1 MANFSLLAKIGIDS
15 KALQTGLA
23 KAEGRV
29 GKFKAAVASIG
40 PAIAAIGFTAM
51 ARKAIDLGSKIS
63 DLSEQLRINAESLQV
78 LMAVAAKA
86 GVAQGTLEKA
96 LMAITIR
103 TQEAM
108 DGNKLY
114 ADSFDRLGINLA
126 EFAQLP
132 TEKKL
137 EAIAKAYNAAGKSQE
152 AFTDIA
158 AILGTRAGPKMLE
171 VLRRMNDEGLPSLTE
186 QMKKAGQ
193 VMDDDVIKKMDEA
206 ADTIGIFTNGMTV
219 ATAYVLSYVIP
230 AFVIFRETFGH
241 LGDAMVSVSIKLSS
255 FLTFLGSGLL
265 STLDPAIKAFEAFGL
280 SIKSAGQAAS
290 FDFSGAK
297 KSIEEAKKAASSAGK
312 ELLNIPKEIKAAYK
326 TADAEMKS
334 VNQLMVID
342 SKERN
347 KKIKD
352 GFADLFGYTVDE
364 SKKAG
369 EDIDANLAGG
379 GGGDGPSASG
389 KILDMEEKI
398 KALKLESIRAQASG
412 DKAAQESLDHRIK
425 ISEKT
430 VKLMKDYNL
439 SQEEAIALAEKI
451 GGGDNKEKIEK
462 SILDLKLKALQAQAA
477 GDKSSEES
485 ILNQIRYAEKVVSLM
500 NEFNMTQKEAADMA
514 KKLLGG
520 VGSGGGSELEEKR
533 NQLEEHIVA
542 LKLEAKEA
550 QESGDR
556 AAEKSA
562 LKQIQ
567 YAEKIAA
574 SLEGSGKSR
583 DRALVKAG
591 KLLDEKG
598 SGTGSDPDSKRE
610 DLEKKILEMKLKALN
625 AEANGDELAE
635 KSMLKR
641 IKYAEKTVSLMDKFN
656 MTQREALTLA
666 TKLLENEEAEEGSG
680 ARSGLTGEDLRKA
693 SNIAGEGKAPSNRM
707 EDFARR
713 EREAGLNL
721 AGNETMSGREGNPT
735 SLDKEEGNIRF
746 ERLGNGGYQQF
757 VDGKKGE
764 KFTEEQMQSGLQ
776 KQIDKDPT
784 EALLEKINQTLE
796 GKFVSQ

>member
-29 GKFKAAVASIG
+29 GKFKAAVAAIG

-152 AFTDIA
+152 AFADIA

-193 VMDDDVIKKMDEA
+193 IMDNDVIKKMDEA

-241 LGDAMVSVSIKLSS
+241 LGDAMVSLSIKLSS
-255 FLTFLGSGLL
+255 FLTLLGSGLM

-280 SIKSAGQAAS
+280 SIKAAGQAAS
-290 FDFSGAK
+290 GDFSGAK
-297 KSIEEAKKAASSAGK
+297 KSIEEAKNAAKSAGK

-334 VNQLMVID
+334 VNQLMEID

-352 GFADLFGYTVDE
+352 GFADLFGYAVDE

-369 EDIDANLAGG
+369 EDIDENLAGG
-379 GGGDGPSASG
+379 DGGDDPSVSG
-389 KILDMEEKI
+389 KILKMEEKI

-425 ISEKT
+425 ISEKA

-439 SQEEAIALAEKI
+439 SQEEAIALAER
-451 GGGDNKEKIEK
+451 
-462 SILDLKLKALQAQAA
+462 L
-477 GDKSSEES
+477 
-485 ILNQIRYAEKVVSLM
+485 
-500 NEFNMTQKEAADMA
+500 AD
-514 KKLLGG
+514 
-520 VGSGGGSELEEKR
+520 E
-533 NQLEEHIVA
+533 
-542 LKLEAKEA
+542 
-550 QESGDR
+550 
-556 AAEKSA
+556 
-562 LKQIQ
+562 
-567 YAEKIAA
+567 
-574 SLEGSGKSR
+574 
-583 DRALVKAG
+583 
-591 KLLDEKG
+591 
-598 SGTGSDPDSKRE
+598 SDPDEGKKKKFE
-610 DLEKKILEMKLKALN
+610 ELEKKINEMKLKAIR
-625 AEANGDELAE
+625 AQANGEKEAQKAMERRAELAQ
-635 KSMLKR
+635 KILD
-641 IKYAEKTVSLMDKFN
+641 LMKQYN
-656 MTQREALTLA
+656 ISQ
-666 TKLLENEEAEEGSG
+666 EEATLLANKTAAAEDKAEDSE
-680 ARSGLTGEDLRKA
+680 AKSSLTGKDLKKA
-693 SNIAGEGKAPSNRM
+693 SNIAGKGKGENG
-707 EDFARR
+707 EDIRFDR
-713 EREAGLNL
+713 L
-721 AGNETMSGREGNPT
+721 AG
-735 SLDKEEGNIRF
+735 
-746 ERLGNGGYQQF
+746 GGFQQF
-757 VDGKKGE
+757 VGGKKGR
-764 KFTEEQMQSGLQ
+764 KFTEEEMQAGLQ

>member
-29 GKFKAAVASIG
+29 GKFKAAVAAIG

-152 AFTDIA
+152 AFADIA

-193 VMDDDVIKKMDEA
+193 VMDNDVIKKMDEA

-241 LGDAMVSVSIKLSS
+241 LGDAMVSLSIKLSS
-255 FLTFLGSGLL
+255 FLTFLGSGLM

-280 SIKSAGQAAS
+280 SIKAAGQAAS
-290 FDFSGAK
+290 GDFSGAK
-297 KSIEEAKKAASSAGK
+297 KSIEEAKEAASSAGK
-312 ELLNIPKEIKAAYK
+312 ELLNIPKEISAAYSK
-326 TADAEMKS
+326 ADAEMKS
-334 VNQLMVID
+334 VNQLMEID

-352 GFADLFGYTVDE
+352 GFADLFGYAVDE

-369 EDIDANLAGG
+369 EDIDENLAGG
-379 GGGDGPSASG
+379 DGGDDPSVSG
-389 KILDMEEKI
+389 KILKMEEKI

-425 ISEKT
+425 ISEKA

-439 SQEEAIALAEKI
+439 SQEEAIALAER
-451 GGGDNKEKIEK
+451 
-462 SILDLKLKALQAQAA
+462 L
-477 GDKSSEES
+477 
-485 ILNQIRYAEKVVSLM
+485 
-500 NEFNMTQKEAADMA
+500 AD
-514 KKLLGG
+514 
-520 VGSGGGSELEEKR
+520 E
-533 NQLEEHIVA
+533 
-542 LKLEAKEA
+542 
-550 QESGDR
+550 
-556 AAEKSA
+556 
-562 LKQIQ
+562 
-567 YAEKIAA
+567 
-574 SLEGSGKSR
+574 
-583 DRALVKAG
+583 
-591 KLLDEKG
+591 
-598 SGTGSDPDSKRE
+598 SDPDEGKE
-610 DLEKKILEMKLKALN
+610 KKFEELEKKINEMKLKAIRAQANGEKEAQKAMERRAELAQKILDLMKQYN
-625 AEANGDELAE
+625 ISQEEATLLANKTAEAEDKAE
-635 KSMLKR
+635 DSEAKS
-641 IKYAEKTVSLMDKFN
+641 S
-656 MTQREALTLA
+656 
-666 TKLLENEEAEEGSG
+666 
-680 ARSGLTGEDLRKA
+680 LTGKDLKKA
-693 SNIAGEGKAPSNRM
+693 SNIAGKGKGENG
-707 EDFARR
+707 EDIRFDR
-713 EREAGLNL
+713 L
-721 AGNETMSGREGNPT
+721 AG
-735 SLDKEEGNIRF
+735 
-746 ERLGNGGYQQF
+746 GGFQQF
-757 VDGKKGE
+757 VGGKKGR
-764 KFTEEQMQSGLQ
+764 KFTEAEMQAGLQ
-776 KQIDKDPT
+776 KQIDKDPS

>member
-29 GKFKAAVASIG
+29 GKFKAAVAAIG

-86 GVAQGTLEKA
+86 GVQQATLEKA

-152 AFTDIA
+152 AFADIA
-158 AILGTRAGPKMLE
+158 AVLGTRAGPKMLE
-171 VLRRMNDEGLPSLTE
+171 ILRRINDEGLPSLTE

-193 VMDDDVIKKMDEA
+193 VMDNSVIAKMDEA

-241 LGDAMVSVSIKLSS
+241 LGDAMVSLSIKLSS
-255 FLTFLGSGLL
+255 FLTFLGSGLM
-265 STLDPAIKAFEAFGL
+265 STLDPAIKSFEAFGL
-280 SIKSAGQAAS
+280 AIKAAAQAATG
-290 FDFSGAK
+290 DFTGAK
-297 KSIEEAKKAASSAGK
+297 KSIEEAKDAAKSAGK

-326 TADAEMKS
+326 TADAEMKA
-334 VNQLMVID
+334 VNQLMEID
-342 SKERN
+342 SKKRN

-352 GFADLFGYTVDE
+352 GFADLFGYAVKE

-369 EDIDANLAGG
+369 EDIDSNL
-379 GGGDGPSASG
+379 GGDGGDDESVSG
-389 KILDMEEKI
+389 KILAMEEKI

-425 ISEKT
+425 ISEKA

-439 SQEEAIALAEKI
+439 SQEEAIALAER
-451 GGGDNKEKIEK
+451 
-462 SILDLKLKALQAQAA
+462 L
-477 GDKSSEES
+477 
-485 ILNQIRYAEKVVSLM
+485 
-500 NEFNMTQKEAADMA
+500 AD
-514 KKLLGG
+514 
-520 VGSGGGSELEEKR
+520 E
-533 NQLEEHIVA
+533 
-542 LKLEAKEA
+542 
-550 QESGDR
+550 
-556 AAEKSA
+556 
-562 LKQIQ
+562 
-567 YAEKIAA
+567 
-574 SLEGSGKSR
+574 
-583 DRALVKAG
+583 
-591 KLLDEKG
+591 
-598 SGTGSDPDSKRE
+598 SDPDEGKKKKFE
-610 DLEKKILEMKLKALN
+610 ELEKKINEMKLKAIR
-625 AEANGDELAE
+625 AQANGEKEAQKAMERRAELAQ
-635 KSMLKR
+635 KILD
-641 IKYAEKTVSLMDKFN
+641 LMKQYN
-656 MTQREALTLA
+656 ISQ
-666 TKLLENEEAEEGSG
+666 EEATLLANKTAAAEDKAEDSE
-680 ARSGLTGEDLRKA
+680 AKSSLTGKDLKKA
-693 SNIAGEGKAPSNRM
+693 SNIAGKGKGENG
-707 EDFARR
+707 EDIRFDR
-713 EREAGLNL
+713 L
-721 AGNETMSGREGNPT
+721 AG
-735 SLDKEEGNIRF
+735 
-746 ERLGNGGYQQF
+746 GGFQQF
-757 VDGKKGE
+757 VGGKKGR
-764 KFTEEQMQSGLQ
+764 KFTEEEMQAGLQ
-776 KQIDKDPT
+776 KQIDKDPS

>member
-29 GKFKAAVASIG
+29 GKFKAAVAAIG

-152 AFTDIA
+152 AFADIA

-193 VMDDDVIKKMDEA
+193 VMDNDVIKKMDEA

-241 LGDAMVSVSIKLSS
+241 LGDAMVSLSIKLSS
-255 FLTFLGSGLL
+255 FLTFLGSGLM

-280 SIKSAGQAAS
+280 SIKAAGQAAS
-290 FDFSGAK
+290 GDFSGAK
-297 KSIEEAKKAASSAGK
+297 KSIEEAKNAAKSAGK

-334 VNQLMVID
+334 VNQLMEID

-352 GFADLFGYTVDE
+352 GFADLFGYAVDE

-369 EDIDANLAGG
+369 EDIDENLAGG
-379 GGGDGPSASG
+379 DGGDDPSVSG
-389 KILDMEEKI
+389 KILKMEEKI

-425 ISEKT
+425 ISEKA

-439 SQEEAIALAEKI
+439 SQEEAIALAER
-451 GGGDNKEKIEK
+451 
-462 SILDLKLKALQAQAA
+462 L
-477 GDKSSEES
+477 
-485 ILNQIRYAEKVVSLM
+485 
-500 NEFNMTQKEAADMA
+500 AD
-514 KKLLGG
+514 
-520 VGSGGGSELEEKR
+520 E
-533 NQLEEHIVA
+533 
-542 LKLEAKEA
+542 
-550 QESGDR
+550 
-556 AAEKSA
+556 
-562 LKQIQ
+562 
-567 YAEKIAA
+567 
-574 SLEGSGKSR
+574 
-583 DRALVKAG
+583 
-591 KLLDEKG
+591 
-598 SGTGSDPDSKRE
+598 SDPDEGKE
-610 DLEKKILEMKLKALN
+610 KKFEELEKKINEMKLKAIRAQANGEKEAQKAMERRAELAQKILDLMKQYN
-625 AEANGDELAE
+625 ISQEEATLLANKTAEAEDKAE
-635 KSMLKR
+635 DSEAKS
-641 IKYAEKTVSLMDKFN
+641 S
-656 MTQREALTLA
+656 
-666 TKLLENEEAEEGSG
+666 
-680 ARSGLTGEDLRKA
+680 LTGKDLKKA
-693 SNIAGEGKAPSNRM
+693 SNIAGKGKGENG
-707 EDFARR
+707 EDIRFDR
-713 EREAGLNL
+713 L
-721 AGNETMSGREGNPT
+721 AG
-735 SLDKEEGNIRF
+735 
-746 ERLGNGGYQQF
+746 GGFQQF
-757 VDGKKGE
+757 VGGKKGR
-764 KFTEEQMQSGLQ
+764 KFTEAEMQAGLQ
-776 KQIDKDPT
+776 KQIDKDPS

>member
-29 GKFKAAVASIG
+29 GKFKAAVAAIG

-152 AFTDIA
+152 AFADIA

-193 VMDDDVIKKMDEA
+193 VMDNDVIKKMDEA

-241 LGDAMVSVSIKLSS
+241 LGDAMVSLSIKLSS
-255 FLTFLGSGLL
+255 FLTLLGSGLM

-280 SIKSAGQAAS
+280 SIKAAGQAAS
-290 FDFSGAK
+290 GDFSGAK
-297 KSIEEAKKAASSAGK
+297 KSIEEAKNAAKSAGK

-334 VNQLMVID
+334 VNQLMEID

-352 GFADLFGYTVDE
+352 GFADLFGYAVDE

-369 EDIDANLAGG
+369 EDIDENLAGG
-379 GGGDGPSASG
+379 DGGDDPSVSG
-389 KILDMEEKI
+389 KILKMEEKI

-425 ISEKT
+425 ISEKA

-439 SQEEAIALAEKI
+439 SQEEAIALAER
-451 GGGDNKEKIEK
+451 
-462 SILDLKLKALQAQAA
+462 L
-477 GDKSSEES
+477 
-485 ILNQIRYAEKVVSLM
+485 
-500 NEFNMTQKEAADMA
+500 AD
-514 KKLLGG
+514 
-520 VGSGGGSELEEKR
+520 E
-533 NQLEEHIVA
+533 
-542 LKLEAKEA
+542 
-550 QESGDR
+550 
-556 AAEKSA
+556 
-562 LKQIQ
+562 
-567 YAEKIAA
+567 
-574 SLEGSGKSR
+574 
-583 DRALVKAG
+583 
-591 KLLDEKG
+591 
-598 SGTGSDPDSKRE
+598 SDPDEGKKKKFE
-610 DLEKKILEMKLKALN
+610 ELEKKINEMKLKAIR
-625 AEANGDELAE
+625 AQANGEKEAQKAMERRAELAQ
-635 KSMLKR
+635 KILD
-641 IKYAEKTVSLMDKFN
+641 LMKQYN
-656 MTQREALTLA
+656 ISQ
-666 TKLLENEEAEEGSG
+666 EEATLLANKTAAAEDKAEDSE
-680 ARSGLTGEDLRKA
+680 AKSSLTGKDLKKA
-693 SNIAGEGKAPSNRM
+693 SNIAGKGKGENG
-707 EDFARR
+707 EDIRFDR
-713 EREAGLNL
+713 L
-721 AGNETMSGREGNPT
+721 AG
-735 SLDKEEGNIRF
+735 
-746 ERLGNGGYQQF
+746 GGFQQF
-757 VDGKKGE
+757 VGGKKGR
-764 KFTEEQMQSGLQ
+764 KFTEEEMQAGLQ

>member
-29 GKFKAAVASIG
+29 GKFKAAVAAIG

-152 AFTDIA
+152 AFADIA

-193 VMDDDVIKKMDEA
+193 VMDNDVIKKMDEA

-230 AFVIFRETFGH
+230 TFVIFRETFGH
-241 LGDAMVSVSIKLSS
+241 LGDAMVSLSIKLSS
-255 FLTFLGSGLL
+255 FLTLLGSGLM

-280 SIKSAGQAAS
+280 SIKAAGQAAS
-290 FDFSGAK
+290 GDFSGAK
-297 KSIEEAKKAASSAGK
+297 KSIEEAKNAAKSAGK

-334 VNQLMVID
+334 VNQLMEID

-352 GFADLFGYTVDE
+352 GFADLFGYAVDE

-369 EDIDANLAGG
+369 EDIDENLAGG
-379 GGGDGPSASG
+379 DGGDDPSVSG
-389 KILDMEEKI
+389 KILKMEEKI

-425 ISEKT
+425 ISEKA

-439 SQEEAIALAEKI
+439 SQEEAIALAER
-451 GGGDNKEKIEK
+451 
-462 SILDLKLKALQAQAA
+462 L
-477 GDKSSEES
+477 
-485 ILNQIRYAEKVVSLM
+485 
-500 NEFNMTQKEAADMA
+500 AD
-514 KKLLGG
+514 
-520 VGSGGGSELEEKR
+520 E
-533 NQLEEHIVA
+533 
-542 LKLEAKEA
+542 
-550 QESGDR
+550 
-556 AAEKSA
+556 
-562 LKQIQ
+562 
-567 YAEKIAA
+567 
-574 SLEGSGKSR
+574 
-583 DRALVKAG
+583 
-591 KLLDEKG
+591 
-598 SGTGSDPDSKRE
+598 SDPDEGKKKKFE
-610 DLEKKILEMKLKALN
+610 ELEKKINEMKLKAIR
-625 AEANGDELAE
+625 AQANGEKEAQKAMERRAELAQ
-635 KSMLKR
+635 KILD
-641 IKYAEKTVSLMDKFN
+641 LMKQYN
-656 MTQREALTLA
+656 ISQ
-666 TKLLENEEAEEGSG
+666 EEATLLANKTAAAEDKAEDSE
-680 ARSGLTGEDLRKA
+680 AKSSLTGKDLKKA
-693 SNIAGEGKAPSNRM
+693 SNIAGKGKGENG
-707 EDFARR
+707 EDIRFDR
-713 EREAGLNL
+713 L
-721 AGNETMSGREGNPT
+721 AG
-735 SLDKEEGNIRF
+735 
-746 ERLGNGGYQQF
+746 GGFQQF
-757 VDGKKGE
+757 VGGKKGR
-764 KFTEEQMQSGLQ
+764 KFTEEEMQAGLQ